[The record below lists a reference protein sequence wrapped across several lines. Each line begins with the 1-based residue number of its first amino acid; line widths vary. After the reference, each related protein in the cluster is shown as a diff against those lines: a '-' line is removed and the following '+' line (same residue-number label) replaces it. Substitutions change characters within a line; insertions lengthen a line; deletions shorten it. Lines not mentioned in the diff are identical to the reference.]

1 MLKRTSPSLVSIRAF
16 EAAARLSSFAKAGDE
31 LGMSGA
37 AVSYQVKRLEE
48 FIGRPMFSRRAQG
61 VSLTEQGAAIAPS
74 VIDAF
79 ETLRQTFASAARKE
93 SCIVEVTTLPSIGAA
108 WLAPRLPA
116 FEAAHPEFTVSLDLS
131 VPVADFANEKF
142 DIAIRT
148 GAGRWPGLSAVKL
161 MPMLY
166 APLCAPAR
174 VEQVR
179 DALARPDRPFPFRLL
194 GRPSRWQRWFAA
206 AGHPDVDLA
215 GRFGMQFEREHL
227 DVAAAEGGNGVAIAS
242 PLLFASEIAAK
253 KVALATSVVAADQR
267 FIWAAYSSSRA
278 THPKIRLF
286 RDWLVQQAD
295 SPLPKDWDIRPVP
308 AEPRLS
314 TT

>member
-48 FIGRPMFSRRAQG
+48 FVGRPMFTRRAQG
-61 VSLTEQGAAIAPS
+61 VSLTEHGSAIAPA

-79 ETLRQTFASAARKE
+79 ETLRQTFASAARRE
-93 SCIVEVTTLPSIGAA
+93 SSVLEVTTLPSIGAA
-108 WLAPRLPA
+108 WLAPKLPA
-116 FEAAHPEFTVSLDLS
+116 FESAYPELTVSVDLS
-131 VPVADFANEKF
+131 VPPADFADAKC

-161 MPMLY
+161 MPNLF

-174 VEQVR
+174 AEQVR
-179 DALARPDRPFPFRLL
+179 EALARPDLPFPFRLL
-194 GRPSRWQRWFAA
+194 GRRSWWQRWFALN
-206 AGHPDVDLA
+206 GHMNVDLE

-227 DVAAAEGGNGVAIAS
+227 DVAAAAAGNGVAIAS
-242 PLLFASEIAAK
+242 PLVFASEIAAGR
-253 KVALATSVVAADQR
+253 VMLAVNVVAADER
-267 FIWAAYSSSRA
+267 AIWAAYSSSRA
-278 THPKIRLF
+278 THAKIKLF
-286 RDWLVQQAD
+286 REWLVQQAD
-295 SPLPKDWDIRPVP
+295 LPLPTDWDIRTVP
-308 AEPRLS
+308 A
-314 TT
+314 